1 MNFDILRETQITV
14 RELNVYCNPSPIVS
28 KSKYVCVSGARPFSR
43 FFYVTDGKII
53 FNKGTPREL
62 SAQSGDIVY
71 LPHDITY
78 VSEWET
84 ECNGSFITANFIINN
99 KSVVFSSKI
108 CIAAH
113 DCAGIYKNL
122 FERLLKARAESAFNS
137 RLRALAIFFEL
148 LSALADD
155 VSKSAATSKYGSISN
170 GIAYLENNFW
180 EDFSVETLAKMC
192 NVSPAT
198 FRRRFKEYSKFSPI
212 THRNFLRIKRAEE
225 LLKSGEYN
233 VTEAAFAVGFY
244 DLCYFNRTF
253 RKFLGINPSE
263 LTNFPPR

>member
-1 MNFDILRETQITV
+1 MNFDILREIEITV
-14 RELNVYCNPSPIVS
+14 RALNVYCNPSPIVT
-28 KSKYVCVSGARPFSR
+28 KSKYVCVSDARPFSR
-43 FFYVTDGKII
+43 FFYVTGGKII
-53 FNKGTPREL
+53 FNKGTPHEL

-71 LPHDITY
+71 LPHNVAY

-84 ECNGSFITANFIINN
+84 ACSGSFITANFIINN
-99 KSVVFSSKI
+99 KSIVFSNEI

-113 DCAGIYKNL
+113 DCGGVYIKI
-122 FERLLKARAESAFNS
+122 FRRLLKASAESAFTS

-170 GIAYLENNFW
+170 GIAYLESNFL

-253 RKFLGINPSE
+253 RKFLGFNPSE
-263 LTNFPPR
+263 LMNFQPH